1 MKNSGTIKKLGEK
14 IRIERMR
21 RKLSQ
26 EQLAEMA
33 DLNRNFIGMIERSET
48 NVTVKNLESIAN
60 ALEMTIQEMFD
71 FSF

>member
-48 NVTVKNLESIAN
+48 NVTVKNLELIAN
-60 ALEMTIQEMFD
+60 ALDMDIQEMFD

>member
-33 DLNRNFIGMIERSET
+33 DLNRDFIGMIERSET